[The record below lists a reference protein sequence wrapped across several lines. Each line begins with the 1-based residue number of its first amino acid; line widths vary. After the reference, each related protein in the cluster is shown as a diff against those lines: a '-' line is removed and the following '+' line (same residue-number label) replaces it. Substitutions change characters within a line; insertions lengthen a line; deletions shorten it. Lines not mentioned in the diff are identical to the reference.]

1 MSENKIVKIYYEGW
15 GMDCCGDPI
24 HVGDVLTE
32 FDVGILHE
40 DFSELA
46 TKLGADYYYDN
57 HGNIGIPNEEQR
69 TIEAK
74 VLSIQ
79 EYWKQLRKEKAV
91 FVATGQT
98 LLRDV
103 TVADRFPKSPG
114 ESWWLD
120 GFLIEVEL
128 LDEQPLRD

>member
-1 MSENKIVKIYYEGW
+1 MTEKKIVKIYYEGW

-24 HVGDVLTE
+24 HIGDLLTD

-40 DFSELA
+40 GFSKPA
-46 TKLGADYYYDN
+46 TKFGADYYYDN

-69 TIEAK
+69 TIEAN

-79 EYWKQLRKEKAV
+79 EYWQELREEKAV
-91 FVATGQT
+91 FVSTGLT

-114 ESWWLD
+114 KSWRLN

-128 LDEQPLRD
+128 LDEQPLEE